1 MSVLCLAACGILNYP
16 EYVRQLL
23 TVAIVNLPQWRAE
36 CAQGRESGACCGRLY
51 GEQNMRTDTSRA
63 RRGCVNKEQSMAWPP
78 QQGVNDTAAASTASN
93 HVVNLL
99 APSGRRDDAS
109 IGHDGDI
116 MTVCDSGQTCTR
128 TSENKG
134 PHFGIPMRD
143 ICLIQKNCL
152 R

>member
-23 TVAIVNLPQWRAE
+23 TVAIANLPQRRAE
-36 CAQGRESGACCGRLY
+36 RAQGCQSGACRSRLKC
-51 GEQNMRTDTSRA
+51 EQNMRTDTSRA

-99 APSGRRDDAS
+99 APRGRCDDAS

-116 MTVCDSGQTCTR
+116 LTVCDSGQTRTC
-128 TSENKG
+128 TSENAG
-134 PHFGIPMRD
+134 PCFELPMRG
-143 ICLIQKNCL
+143 IRLI
-152 R
+152 